1 MRQIE
6 VENFFKVLGLR
17 DEEQVEG
24 PGPGEV
30 GNDDGVHGHGGED
43 APPGGCKD
51 GRLFLRVAGANA
63 LLYVVLFARG
73 DVGVLG
79 GLLKSQPQPEH
90 VPDDTTDPVEVVRS
104 IPAYLKYIKY

>member
-6 VENFFKVLGLR
+6 VENFFKVLGLS

-30 GNDDGVHGHGGED
+30 GDDDGVDGHGGED

-51 GRLFLRVAGANA
+51 GRLFLRVAGADA

-90 VPDDTTDPVEVVRS
+90 VPDDTTNPVEVVRS
-104 IPAYLKYIKY
+104 IPAYLKDIKY